1 MEVLTVP
8 QVAKMLS
15 LSEITV
21 YRLAKLGKIPARKIG
36 RCWRFSRQ
44 AIEKWLTQNYSWEG
58 EVEALLREMQSFA
71 REKGITDEDIKKAIQ
86 EVRKKSA

>member
-21 YRLAKLGKIPARKIG
+21 YRLAKLGKIPARKVG

-44 AIEKWLTQNYSWEG
+44 AIEKWLVQNYSWE
-58 EVEALLREMQSFA
+58 EDVETLLREMQSFA
-71 REKGITDEDIKKAIQ
+71 REKGITDEDIRKAIQ